1 MYKISQ
7 WILDLGIP
15 ISDMHIS
22 MNPHP
27 GAIQFLQSNPHHIN
41 WHMISTNP
49 SAMDIIRANLDKISI
64 DMLTLNPEALDL
76 ILQYYPINWFWF
88 SKNPAAFKSDFVKNE
103 HKFISNLYTTQ
114 FLENKSPEAF
124 EFMLRHKNI
133 FTQSA
138 YNHML
143 SANPFAYKYMLRYE
157 PYNISHLNWFYLSEN
172 PEAIGLLLSQRE
184 RIYWPTFC
192 KNPSP
197 DAIHLIKLNPDKIT
211 PSIWQNPG
219 IFELDYQ
226 AMSIHRTAI
235 ILEEL
240 MLKTLHPSRI
250 EYWLENG
257 MTIDDL

>member
-1 MYKISQ
+1 MYKISP
-7 WILDLGIP
+7 WLLELGIP
-15 ISDMHIS
+15 ISDMQLS

-27 GAIQFLQSNPHHIN
+27 GAIQFLQSNPHRIN

-49 SAMDIIRANLDKISI
+49 SAIHIIRENLNKISI
-64 DMLTLNPEALDL
+64 DMLTLNSEALDI
-76 ILQYYPINWFWF
+76 ILQHPINWFWF

>member
-15 ISDMHIS
+15 ISNMQLS

-27 GAIQFLQSNPHHIN
+27 GAIQFLQSNPHRIN

-49 SAMDIIRANLDKISI
+49 SAIHIIRANLDKISI

-76 ILQYYPINWFWF
+76 ILQHHINWFWF
-88 SKNPAAFKSDFVKNE
+88 SKNPAIFKSDFIKDKNE
-103 HKFISNLYTTQ
+103 FISNLFTTQ
-114 FLENKSPEAF
+114 FVENKSLEAF
-124 EFMLRHKNI
+124 EFMLRNKNV
-133 FTQSA
+133 FGQSA
-138 YNHML
+138 YDQMV
-143 SANPFAYKYMLRYE
+143 SINPFAFNYMIQYE
-157 PYNISHLNWFYLSEN
+157 PYNIPHLNWYLLSEN
-172 PEAIGLLLSQRE
+172 PQAIDLLITYTE
-184 RIYWPTFC
+184 RIYWPAFC

-197 DAIHLIKLNPDKIT
+197 HAIDWIKLNPDKIT
-211 PSIWQNPG
+211 PSVWQNPG

-226 AMSIHRTAI
+226 AMSVQRTSI

-240 MLKTLHPSRI
+240 MIKTLHPSRI